1 LRSGEIVFT
10 LELGGSARGLEP
22 KELVGVGEASL
33 SRFLSKDFLS
43 GVMFIAFGLVA
54 LWFGRHLALGTSVRM
69 GPGYVP
75 HMLADIMM
83 ILGSAISLVPLYGN
97 ASKREK
103 ETIWAP
109 VGGAMLALVLAV
121 RYVLPVPA
129 GLAQLQTDWLF
140 LVAAASVFALLL
152 ICVLI
157 TLHRGADTAAGEQI
171 DLVEA
176 PKWKPITMVT
186 IGIVVFALLFETTG
200 MFPSLVALVFIS
212 SLGGDEFKLWEVIVN
227 IIVLTLLCI
236 AVFKVGLQ
244 MNISVING
252 VW

>member
-1 LRSGEIVFT
+1 M
-10 LELGGSARGLEP
+10 
-22 KELVGVGEASL
+22 

-54 LWFGRHLALGTSVRM
+54 LWFGRHLSLGTSVRM

-83 ILGSAISLVPLYGN
+83 ALGSAISLVPLYGN

-109 VGGAMLALVLAV
+109 VGGAMVALVLAV
-121 RYVLPVPA
+121 RYLLPVPPD
-129 GLAQLQTDWLF
+129 LARLQSDWLF
-140 LVAAASVFALLL
+140 LVAAAGVFGLML

-157 TLHRGADTAAGEQI
+157 TLHRGAHTATGEQI

-200 MFPSLVALVFIS
+200 MFPSLVALVLIAS
-212 SLGGDEFKLWEVIVN
+212 WGGDEFKLWEVIAN
-227 IIVLTLLCI
+227 IFVLTLLCI

-244 MNISVING
+244 MNIAVING

>member
-1 LRSGEIVFT
+1 M
-10 LELGGSARGLEP
+10 
-22 KELVGVGEASL
+22 

-75 HMLADIMM
+75 HMLANIMM
-83 ILGSAISLVPLYGN
+83 VLGSVISLVPLYDN

-109 VGGAMLALVLAV
+109 VGGAMVALILAV

-129 GLAQLQTDWLF
+129 ELARLQTDWLF
-140 LVAAASVFALLL
+140 LVSAAGVFALLL
-152 ICVLI
+152 ISVLI
-157 TLHRGADTAAGEQI
+157 SLHRGVHTVPGEQI

-176 PKWKPITMVT
+176 PKWRPITMVT

-200 MFPSLVALVFIS
+200 MFPSLVALVLIA
-212 SLGGDEFKLWEVIVN
+212 SLGGDEFKLWEVIAN
-227 IIVLTLLCI
+227 ILVLTLLCVI
-236 AVFKVGLQ
+236 VFKVGLQ